1 MTHISIFVCRDAY
14 INICHEFQDREGRR
28 ERERERERD
37 RERERER
44 KKKRER
50 ESERERDEDICGWL
64 IDSVSMFGGSSAY
77 MICLRARERE
87 GEGEREKERE
97 RGRERER
104 DLHPYIRARDRQGGR
119 EKCINLCIHA

>member
-1 MTHISIFVCRDAY
+1 
-14 INICHEFQDREGRR
+14 
-28 ERERERERD
+28 
-37 RERERER
+37 
-44 KKKRER
+44 
-50 ESERERDEDICGWL
+50 
-64 IDSVSMFGGSSAY
+64 MFGGSSAY

-119 EKCINLCIHA
+119 EKCVREKCVREKSINLCIHA